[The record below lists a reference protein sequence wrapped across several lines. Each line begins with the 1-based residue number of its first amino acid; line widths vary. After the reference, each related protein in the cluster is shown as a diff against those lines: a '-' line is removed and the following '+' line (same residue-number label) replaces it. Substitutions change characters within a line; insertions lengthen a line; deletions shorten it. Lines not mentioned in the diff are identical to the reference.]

1 MSSYPTAL
9 PHVSGD
15 SFALTDEVLEAGL
28 KAAHESPRKRIIQPI
43 QRSQDAV
50 VQRMLNFLLPGTNL
64 RAHLHPREHAIE
76 TIQVLRG
83 ELGFIVF
90 EEDGTIRETH
100 RLSAEGLGLI
110 DIEPRVWHT
119 SVALAPDTVILE
131 IKCGPYDVKTDKIFA
146 EWSPDESDPGADA
159 YRESLERLFD

>member
-1 MSSYPTAL
+1 L
-9 PHVSGD
+9 PHISGEV
-15 SFALTDEVLEAGL
+15 FCLTDDLIEAGL
-28 KAAHESPRKRIIQPI
+28 TAARESPRKRIIQPI

-64 RAHLHPREHAIE
+64 RPHLHPRDNAIE

-83 ELGFIVF
+83 ELGFVIF
-90 EEDGTIRETH
+90 EEDGSVRELH
-100 RLSAEGLGLI
+100 RLSSDGFGLI

-146 EWSPDESDPGADA
+146 DWAPTEEDPAADA